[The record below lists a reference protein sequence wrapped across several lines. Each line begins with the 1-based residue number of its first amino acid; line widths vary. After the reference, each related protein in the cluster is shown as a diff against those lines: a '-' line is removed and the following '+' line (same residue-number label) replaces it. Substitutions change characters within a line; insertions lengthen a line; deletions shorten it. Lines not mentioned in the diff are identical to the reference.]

1 MVCFIVLD
9 SGFVLFHFFT
19 LQKYIKFCYQPRI
32 FVIIFKKNYSVNLH
46 FIPKCHKWFICVSIW
61 CYKLAKIDEKMWRFD
76 ISYAFFV
83 FFVSIPYFVN
93 LLTR

>member
-61 CYKLAKIDEKMWRFD
+61 CYKLAKIDEKCGVLIFRMPFL
-76 ISYAFFV
+76 FFL
-83 FFVSIPYFVN
+83 FPSPI